1 MQIKTMDGTMHEV
14 SQVELEKAFRNMHPE
29 AFESMAKA
37 VSGMLEECV

>member
-14 SQVELEKAFRNMHPE
+14 SQMELEKAFRNMHPE

-37 VSGMLEECV
+37 VSGMLEECM